1 MTAETEATEESQP
14 RDLSW
19 SPRNPARAAA
29 AYAAAYLVVALLG
42 AAVVAILDSPI
53 VTVLVVT
60 LAAAV
65 VLLLSL
71 LMVLSLCRIRLGA
84 AAEVG
89 WMLGAV
95 VVFCFSRPVVFAI
108 VGRWLGA
115 QAAGERLETS
125 LSIIPGQALVGNLA
139 LIIWAVLLGRLVSRI
154 IKEGKLLLPVAVV
167 ASVADIFTVFWGVV
181 KEVGEKAPE
190 VVEAFSAQ
198 APVAPPP
205 EMAAPILTAVGIGDF
220 LFLALFLSVA
230 LRYSMNASGALWATF
245 ALMLVA
251 PLAFMIWPEATG
263 LPGLPFISLAVLGV
277 NWRYL
282 KFTPDEKRSL
292 RIAGVLVAVAAVG
305 LWAMLR
311 K

>member
-1 MTAETEATEESQP
+1 VTAEIEATDESQP

-19 SPRNPARAAA
+19 SRGNPGRATA

-42 AAVVAILDSPI
+42 AAVVAVLDSPI

-60 LAAAV
+60 LAAAI

-84 AAEVG
+84 AAEAG
-89 WMLGAV
+89 WMVGAV
-95 VVFCFSRPVVFAI
+95 VAFCFSRPVVFAI

-115 QAAGERLETS
+115 QAAGERLATS
-125 LSIIPGQALVGNLA
+125 LSIIPGQEILGNLA
-139 LIIWAVLLGRLVSRI
+139 LIVWAVLLGRLVSRI

-181 KEVGEKAPE
+181 KEVSEKAPE
-190 VVEAFSAQ
+190 VVNAFSAQ
-198 APVAPPP
+198 APVEPPP

-230 LRYSMNASGALWATF
+230 LRYSMNASRAIWATF

-282 KFTPDEKRSL
+282 RFTPDEKRSL
-292 RIAGVLVAVAAVG
+292 SIAGVLVAVAAVG

-311 K
+311 R